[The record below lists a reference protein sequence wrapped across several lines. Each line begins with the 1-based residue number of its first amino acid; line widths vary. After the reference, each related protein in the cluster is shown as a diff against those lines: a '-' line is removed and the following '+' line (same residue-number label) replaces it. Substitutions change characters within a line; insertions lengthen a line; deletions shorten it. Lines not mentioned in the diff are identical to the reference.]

1 MLLWFSNFKTA
12 VKITVLISIAAVF
25 MAGVGYVGYYYN
37 VKLSN
42 DLGKM
47 YKEGLQPVKWLNA
60 ARGQARAVEGIIITL
75 THPGLNKA
83 EEAAQLKEM
92 DALIEETNRLLGDY
106 EKTITTDVEKQEF
119 AVVMETLQ
127 KWRQERA
134 KIVELVQAGKKAE
147 AFDYYTKN
155 AATLMDTL
163 NDTLKKLAD
172 YNEEKAEKLNKN
184 GEEDA
189 KNAAQGIIGISLVAV
204 LLAIAVGYTISRMIT
219 KPLSRM
225 LESVQKVA
233 DGDLRVPALSMKSSD
248 EIGQLAV
255 AFDAMTINL
264 RTVVSQVSKAAEH
277 VAASSEELT
286 VSSEQSAQAADQI
299 ASSITM
305 VANGADEQLSAANE
319 ASAVVEQM
327 SAGIQQVASNTNQ
340 VAEQSALAADRAQQ
354 GEKTVD
360 KAVNQMTQIEE
371 TVNTSA
377 RVVGELGERSKEIG
391 QIVDTIAGIASQTN
405 LLALNA
411 AIEAARAGEQG
422 RGFAVVA
429 EEVRK
434 LAEQSQEAAKKI
446 ASLIYEIQSETDK
459 AVVAMNEGTNEV
471 RTGAEVV
478 SAAGMAFRE
487 IVELVSQTSSQVG
500 EISAAVQE
508 MAGGSQQI
516 VGSVKKID
524 VLSKKSSEET
534 QSVSAAAEEQLA
546 SVEEI
551 SSASQTL
558 AKLAQ
563 ELQEQVSKF
572 HV

>member
-354 GEKTVD
+354 GGKTVD

-434 LAEQSQEAAKKI
+434 LAEQSETAAKQI
-446 ASLIYEIQSETDK
+446 GSIISEIQLQTGHAIQIMDESTHS
-459 AVVAMNEGTNEV
+459 VQEGIHLVNQAQHSFTAIHDAI
-471 RTGAEVV
+471 GHS
-478 SAAGMAFRE
+478 SA
-487 IVELVSQTSSQVG
+487 QTQH
-500 EISAAVQE
+500 IAAAIADIADNAAQIAAAVE
-508 MAGGSQQI
+508 A
-516 VGSVKKID
+516 
-524 VLSKKSSEET
+524 L
-534 QSVSAAAEEQLA
+534 AAADKQTGSHIESVAAATEEQHA
-546 SVEEI
+546 SMEELQ
-551 SSASQTL
+551 ATATLL
-558 AKLAQ
+558 AKVAS
-563 ELQEQVSKF
+563 ELDSSIHTFKV
-572 HV
+572 